1 MATRPPQHSISD
13 RGESALTLALD
24 PWPVNFFRRDY
35 GIDGEVKL
43 AKRELSEFNPT
54 ILPWSFEF
62 QLKSGEWSPGCDPSV
77 TVKTDH
83 MEYWLRHNVPTVLFR
98 VLTDQGAVHRDVYW
112 RLIDKIF
119 YRWLVLERT
128 KWRENQTVSITFG
141 SGDLLVDGSLEA
153 LSDGIRSWERPCP
166 PESP

>member
-24 PWPVNFFRRDY
+24 PWPVNLFRRDY

-43 AKRELSEFNPT
+43 ARREPGEFNPT

-62 QLKSGEWSPGCDPSV
+62 QLKSGEWSVECDPTVS
-77 TVKTDH
+77 VKTDD

-98 VLTDQGAVHRDVYW
+98 VLTDGGAVHREVYW

-119 YRWLVLERT
+119 YRWLVLERSMW
-128 KWRENQTVSITFG
+128 KEQDTVSVTFG
-141 SGDLLVDGSLEA
+141 EGDLLLDESLDA
-153 LSDGIRSWERPCP
+153 LADSIRNWERPLS